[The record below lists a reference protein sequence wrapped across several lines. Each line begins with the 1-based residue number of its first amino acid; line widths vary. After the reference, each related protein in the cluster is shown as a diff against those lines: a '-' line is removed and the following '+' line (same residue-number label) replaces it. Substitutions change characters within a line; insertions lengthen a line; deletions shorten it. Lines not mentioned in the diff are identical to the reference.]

1 MTLPY
6 PGYSWSFNHHMGRI
20 NSKEVFFLLSA
31 AYEFGQHSD
40 YRTLVNQ
47 FLVSQEVFTPNI
59 RSDSGKVDAWRDY
72 QQILPELG
80 LIYSTRYIKKPQLTT
95 IGLMYIDSIVGYSEL
110 FSTQVL
116 GYQYP
121 NGHKTDI
128 SPAIKKEL
136 SQASIAI
143 PNNRIEL
150 DTHFNILIKP
160 GVLIL
165 QILIELCRTGNSP
178 TINTQECLLALV
190 PTKNNNQWQESYYN
204 LIQLRQEGIS
214 SSQVDTRRLRDVQEW
229 FQFMGQ
235 SDFVIKQ
242 GNQISLSPFA
252 LERISLIQNILDCH
266 TEPRSFWIPES
277 SDKQAN
283 ALNWYN
289 FYGNPNIEYQWST
302 PDELRTQNYVSEN
315 FPDTQPIEQMDS
327 PSVDI
332 ITREINLR
340 PFSSRIP
347 QNTDIN
353 PEVDISRIVQGRNRL
368 RNKTRLH
375 QEILEVLAKKLNN
388 LSYNLADDPNSID
401 LLAEKDGIETI
412 FEVKTIN
419 SKNFIPR
426 IRLGIGQLSE
436 YRYRRQIQTQT
447 RPNSILVISN
457 IVELPSWT
465 SDYLLSDI
473 KMGLIC
479 SQLNSFI
486 AMTDGFIEL
495 EIQNE

>member
-20 NSKEVFFLLSA
+20 NSKEIFFLLSA

-59 RSDSGKVDAWRDY
+59 RADSGKVDAWRDY

-80 LIYSTRYIKKPQLTT
+80 LIYSTRYIKQPQLTT
-95 IGLMYIDSIVGYSEL
+95 IGLMYIDSVVGYSEL

-136 SQASIAI
+136 SQAGIAI

-165 QILIELCRTGNSP
+165 QILIELYRTGNAP

-190 PTKNNNQWQESYYN
+190 PARNNNQWQESYYR
-204 LIQLRQEGIS
+204 LLQLRQGEIS
-214 SSQVDTRRLRDVQEW
+214 LSQADTRRLRDVQEW

-235 SDFVIKQ
+235 SDFVIKR
-242 GNQISLSPFA
+242 GNQISLSPSA
-252 LERISLIQNILDCH
+252 LERISLIQNILDFH
-266 TEPRSFWIPES
+266 TEPRNFWIPES

-283 ALNWYN
+283 ALNWYD
-289 FYGNPNIEYQWST
+289 FYANPNIEHQWST
-302 PDELRTQNYVSEN
+302 PDELRTQNYVAEN
-315 FPDTQPIEQMDS
+315 FPVTQPIEQMDS
-327 PSVDI
+327 SSVDI
-332 ITREINLR
+332 RTRDINLR

-347 QNTDIN
+347 QNNDISR
-353 PEVDISRIVQGRNRL
+353 EVDINRIVQGRNRL

-375 QEILEVLAKKLNN
+375 QEILEVLAKKLND
-388 LSYNLADDPNSID
+388 LSYNLSDDPNS
-401 LLAEKDGIETI
+401 
-412 FEVKTIN
+412 EVILIHT
-419 SKNFIPR
+419 
-426 IRLGIGQLSE
+426 
-436 YRYRRQIQTQT
+436 RRM
-447 RPNSILVISN
+447 
-457 IVELPSWT
+457 IVFT
-465 SDYLLSDI
+465 S
-473 KMGLIC
+473 
-479 SQLNSFI
+479 
-486 AMTDGFIEL
+486 
-495 EIQNE
+495 

>member
-1 MTLPY
+1 
-6 PGYSWSFNHHMGRI
+6 MGRI
-20 NSKEVFFLLSA
+20 NPKEIFFLLSA

-80 LIYSTRYIKKPQLTT
+80 LIYSTRYIRKPQLTT

-110 FSTQVL
+110 FSTQIL

-136 SQASIAI
+136 SQTGIAI
-143 PNNRIEL
+143 PSNRIEL
-150 DTHFNILIKP
+150 DTSFDILVKP

-165 QILIELCRTGNSP
+165 QILIELYRQGITP
-178 TINTQECLLALV
+178 TISTQECLLALI
-190 PTKNNNQWQESYYN
+190 PTKNNNQWQESYHN

-214 SSQVDTRRLRDVQEW
+214 SSQVDKRKLRDVQEW

-242 GNQISLSPFA
+242 GNQISLSPSA
-252 LERISLIQNILDCH
+252 LERISSIQNILDFH
-266 TEPRSFWIPES
+266 TEPRSFWIPVS
-277 SDKQAN
+277 SDKRAN
-283 ALNWYN
+283 ALNWYS
-289 FYGNPNIEYQWST
+289 FYGNPNLEYQWST
-302 PDELRTQNYVSEN
+302 PDELRTQNYVAEN

-332 ITREINLR
+332 GTRDISLR
-340 PFSSRIP
+340 SFSSRIP
-347 QNTDIN
+347 QNIDIT
-353 PEVDISRIVQGRNRL
+353 PEVDISKIIQGRNRL

-375 QEILEVLAKKLNN
+375 QEILEVLAKKLND
-388 LSYNLADDPNSID
+388 LSYNLADDPNSVD

-436 YRYRRQIQTQT
+436 YRYRRQIQTEA

-465 SDYLLSDI
+465 SDYLSSDI

-479 SQLNSFI
+479 SRLNSFVAI
-486 AMTDGFIEL
+486 TDGRIEL
-495 EIQNE
+495 EIQDNYKV